1 MVSEVVVWSLLGVK
15 LSCVSDRPVRDRR
28 VIEWRLGFGRW
39 YLSIGRTVEDLAVSE
54 DTAVAQTV
62 MLRILGCN
70 GDHPFPAVVHDD
82 VWVCVVREAVSGVPA
97 IAIVVGKNESK
108 AVVMLESKEQAVV
121 LSNAIMA
128 AMDGVYPSKYQPEDW
143 QWN

>member
-1 MVSEVVVWSLLGVK
+1 MADEVVVWSLFGVK

-39 YLSIGRTVEDLAVSE
+39 YLSLGRTVEDLAVSE
-54 DTAVAQTV
+54 DTAVPKTV

-70 GDHPFPAVVHDD
+70 GDHPFPAAVHDD
-82 VWVCVVREAVSGVPA
+82 VWVCVVRDAVAGVPC
-97 IAIVVGKNESK
+97 IAIVVGRNESK
-108 AVVMLESKEQAVV
+108 AVVMLGSQEQAVV
-121 LSNAIMA
+121 LSKAIMA
-128 AMDGVYPSKYQPEDW
+128 AMDGVYPSKYQPDDW

>member
-1 MVSEVVVWSLLGVK
+1 MADEVVVWSLFGVK

-82 VWVCVVREAVSGVPA
+82 VRVCVVRDAVAGVPC
-97 IAIVVGKNESK
+97 IAIVVGRNESK
-108 AVVMLESKEQAVV
+108 AVVMIGSQEQAVV
-121 LSNAIMA
+121 LSKAIMA
-128 AMDGVYPSKYQPEDW
+128 AMDGVYPSAYQPDDW

>member
-39 YLSIGRTVEDLAVSE
+39 YLSLGRTVEDLAVSE
-54 DTAVAQTV
+54 DTAVPKTV

-82 VWVCVVREAVSGVPA
+82 VWGCVVRDAVAGVPC
-97 IAIVVGKNESK
+97 IAIVVGRNESK
-108 AVVMLESKEQAVV
+108 AVVMLGSQEQAVV
-121 LSNAIMA
+121 LSKAIMA
-128 AMDGVYPSKYQPEDW
+128 AMDGVYPSKYQPDDW